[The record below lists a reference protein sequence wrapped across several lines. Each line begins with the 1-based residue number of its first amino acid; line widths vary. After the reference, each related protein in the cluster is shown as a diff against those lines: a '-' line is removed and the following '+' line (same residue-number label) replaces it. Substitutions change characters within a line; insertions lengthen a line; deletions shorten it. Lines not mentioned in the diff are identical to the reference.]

1 MDSMNKNETCCRPTG
16 FFSPLCFT
24 RRSNQDVDDATPRMT
39 EAQRVR
45 IRFDSRE
52 FFDLLARY
60 PKLLPYLAAGRNV
73 ELALGGRIYEVY
85 E

>member
-1 MDSMNKNETCCRPTG
+1 MNTNESFCRPAA
-16 FFSPLCFT
+16 FLSPLCFAH
-24 RRSNQDVDDATPRMT
+24 RGNPHVDEATPRVP
-39 EAQRVR
+39 ELQRVR

-73 ELALGGRIYEVY
+73 QLALGGRVYEVY

>member
-1 MDSMNKNETCCRPTG
+1 MKTNEIFCRPAP
-16 FFSPLCFT
+16 FFRSLCFT
-24 RRSNQDVDDATPRMT
+24 RRGNPGLDEATSRLPD
-39 EAQRVR
+39 AQRIR

-73 ELALGGRIYEVY
+73 QIALGGRIYEVY

>member
-1 MDSMNKNETCCRPTG
+1 MNTSESSCRSAA
-16 FFSPLCFT
+16 FFTPLCSV
-24 RRSNQDVDDATPRMT
+24 RRGNPGLDEATPRVP
-39 EAQRVR
+39 EAQCVR

-73 ELALGGRIYEVY
+73 QIALGGRVYEVY